1 MAKIDFSK
9 MKESLSKT
17 VDLAKEQASKIVDAA
32 KDPKGCYVIRD
43 MSGSGAVKVYSPVS
57 QDVRVVLVLF
67 NA

>member
-1 MAKIDFSK
+1 MSIPIIVA
-9 MKESLSKT
+9 
-17 VDLAKEQASKIVDAA
+17 AS

-43 MSGSGAVKVYSPVS
+43 MSVSGAVKVYSPVS